1 MLKFPDQ
8 FDLLVENVKS
18 RTTSKVSVFVLHI
31 VNKQSNHP
39 KTKAWKIIFIIQ
51 WIYIYKGIIIYR
63 ETSMKN
69 STLFP

>member
-1 MLKFPDQ
+1 MQKFSDPLD
-8 FDLLVENVKS
+8 FPIKKLNS
-18 RTTSKVSVFVLHI
+18 RATAKVSVFVLHI

-39 KTKAWKIIFIIQ
+39 KPKPWH
-51 WIYIYKGIIIYR
+51 IYFYNRKNIYKGVIIYR